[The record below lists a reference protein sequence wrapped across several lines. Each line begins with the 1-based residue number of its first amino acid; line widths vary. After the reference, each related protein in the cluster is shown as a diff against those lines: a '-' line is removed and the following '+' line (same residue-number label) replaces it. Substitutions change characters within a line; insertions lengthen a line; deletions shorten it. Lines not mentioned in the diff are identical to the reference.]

1 MFQLRVLN
9 VVIDRMITTRVI
21 VLFALVGI
29 LNACGGGGGGGGGDG
44 GGFGAD
50 SADTAL
56 MTADLSGAA
65 RARPATMGA
74 LEAY

>member
-1 MFQLRVLN
+1 MFKLRVLN
-9 VVIDRMITTRVI
+9 VVIQMKTNRMIA
-21 VLFALVGI
+21 LLALVGI
-29 LNACGGGGGGGGGDG
+29 LSACGGGGGGGGGDG

-65 RARPATMGA
+65 RAQPATMGA
-74 LEAY
+74 LEAN